1 MVAVTAAV
9 MAAVMAA
16 DTEADITEADIVA
29 AAIMVA
35 GMQAVM
41 VDIADMAAVTAT
53 ITDIGR
59 SITCHGTAM
68 VTSIAVLGANI
79 ATDMA
84 ADLTIIMVAKN
95 SQTSGLC

>member
-9 MAAVMAA
+9 MAAV
-16 DTEADITEADIVA
+16 TEADITEADIVA

-84 ADLTIIMVAKN
+84 ADPTDIKN
-95 SQTSGLC
+95 SQTSSLC